1 METKPVYF
9 FDKTSPVRKN
19 TKTLSSTDMGHV
31 DNSSLEERIISAI
44 RTVYDPEIPVNVYDL
59 GLIYL
64 IKINDSDVLINMT
77 LTAPACPVAE
87 ILPAQVAEVVKS
99 VEGVKSVNVEM
110 VWQPAWSQENMSDE
124 AKLTLGLF

>member
-9 FDKTSPVRKN
+9 FDKTSSVRKN